1 MSEFVP
7 PACGDDAALTE
18 WCRSTETRLAELTA
32 QVRGLL
38 QVQAQLRT
46 PRSSPSGGAAV
57 VPRAQSRGAAEA
69 SSGTSSS
76 ASRERSRT
84 VRRRVAQC
92 ELEDLREENAKLRR
106 RIRELMESQ
115 RDANLSGV
123 MVLAF
128 VLLAAAVLFH
138 MFLQHRAPAPASDA
152 TTPQIV

>member
-7 PACGDDAALTE
+7 PAQGDAASAE
-18 WCRSTETRLAELTA
+18 WRASTEARLEALTA

-46 PRSSPSGGAAV
+46 PRRDAGPAAPRTPGRSTAETRTPSTA
-57 VPRAQSRGAAEA
+57 
-69 SSGTSSS
+69 T
-76 ASRERSRT
+76 SRERSRA

-92 ELEDLREENAKLRR
+92 ELEDLREENARLRR

-123 MVLAF
+123 MLLAF

-138 MFLQHRAPAPASDA
+138 MFLQHRAPAPASDP
-152 TTPQIV
+152 TTPEIV